1 MATLSPSDLLEQLN
15 WRYATKQFD
24 PNQPVAD
31 EVWQALED
39 SLVLTPSSYGLQP
52 WKFIV
57 VTDPAVKAQL
67 KPLSWNQ
74 DQITDCS
81 HLVVFTIKKNLSA
94 ADVDRLMESTATTRE
109 VPVESLAGYRN
120 MIVSDVV
127 QGPRSLNVNDWAT
140 SQAYIAL
147 GNFMTSAAVLGVDT
161 CPLEGIEPAGYDKV
175 LNLLGSGFAT
185 VVACAAGHRSA
196 ADKYAELAK
205 VRYPHDEMVEVV

>member
-24 PNQPVAD
+24 PNKPIASD
-31 EVWQALED
+31 VWKALED

-52 WKFIV
+52 WKFII
-57 VTDPAVKAQL
+57 VTDPATKAEL

-74 DQITDCS
+74 GQITDCS
-81 HLVVFTIKKNLSA
+81 HLVVFTIKKNLTA
-94 ADVDRLMESTATTRE
+94 ADVDRFIESTATARD

-127 QGPRSLNVNDWAT
+127 QGPRSLNVNEWAT
-140 SQAYIAL
+140 RQAYIAL

-175 LNLLGSGFAT
+175 LKLADQGFAT
-185 VVACAAGHRSA
+185 VVACAAGYRSA
-196 ADKYAELAK
+196 EDKYAELAK
-205 VRYPHDEMVEVV
+205 VRYSNAEMLEIV